1 MLFFIL
7 FSILYTIIFITDLMP
22 LYRKKQSKAFG
33 VCIAIMTLGFIIQSC
48 VVFNVRIPSIASVF
62 INLYHYFFK

>member
-1 MLFFIL
+1 MLFFIVFL
-7 FSILYTIIFITDLMP
+7 ILYTIIYITDLMP
-22 LYRKKQSKAFG
+22 LYRKKRFKAFG